1 MFSLLDKYIGRH
13 VVVSSVAM
21 LILLAV
27 LRTLFAFLDELRDL
41 DKGDYQLSDAFLYV
55 SLMFP
60 NSLLELFPMSVLI
73 GTLFGLGTLAANS
86 ELTVMRSA
94 GLTTWQIAGSAIKA
108 SLILMVFVTIIGEW
122 VAPAS
127 TKAAQQLKTSAIN
140 YGELSVS
147 KTGLWAKHE
156 NKIIQIGS
164 LLAGEKLKELTVYE
178 LDENN
183 HVVQMTKA
191 ESAQKQDDQWLLQ
204 SVVKTRFND
213 KSIEFKN
220 TPLEIWQSPLEDNQI
235 ETLTLEP
242 ETMNLFA
249 LIRYI
254 TYLKANNMEPK
265 NYILAAWRKV
275 MQPLAIA
282 VMVFVAVSFIFGP
295 MRSVSMGARILSG
308 VLLGFT
314 FHLAS
319 QSFGPISLVF
329 NVWPIVGAVFPL
341 ILFSL
346 LGYSLMKRSG

>member
-13 VVVSSVAM
+13 VVISSLAI
-21 LILLAV
+21 LLLLAV

-73 GTLFGLGTLAANS
+73 GVLFGLGTLAANS
-86 ELTVMRSA
+86 ELTVMRAA
-94 GLTTWQIAGSAIKA
+94 GLTTWQIAGSAIKS

-122 VAPAS
+122 IAPVS

-147 KTGLWAKHE
+147 KTGLWAKHQ

-164 LLAGEKLKELTVYE
+164 LLAGEKLKQLTIYE
-178 LDENN
+178 LDKKDQ
-183 HVVQMTKA
+183 VVQITQA
-191 ESAQKQDDQWLLQ
+191 ESAEKSNDQWLMQ
-204 SVVKTRFND
+204 KVTKTRFND
-213 KSIEFKN
+213 KSIDFEN
-220 TPLEIWQSPLEDNQI
+220 SPSQVWINPLEDNQI

-242 ETMNLFA
+242 ETMNLVA

-254 TYLKANNMEPK
+254 SYLKANNMEPK

-308 VLLGFT
+308 VLLGFA

-341 ILFSL
+341 VLFSL